1 MQILYH
7 RCCGMDVH
15 KKTVVACLLIS
26 DPAAPSHRE
35 VRTFGTT
42 TSEILA
48 LGDWLREAG
57 CIHIALE
64 STGVYWKPI
73 YNLLEAEFT
82 LFLVNAT
89 HVRNV
94 PGRKTDVKDAEW
106 LADLL
111 RHGLLRPSFVPPVPQ
126 RALRELTRYRATLIQ
141 DRARCA
147 NRVQKVLEDTNIKL
161 ASVVSDIQGVS
172 ARAML
177 SSLLAGETDPAL
189 LADLARGRLREKR
202 AQLLPALEGHVRDHH
217 RFLLTALL
225 AQIDYLDEAIETVNT
240 EIAMRM
246 EVTEE
251 AIARLDDIPGVSR
264 RVAEV
269 VLAEIGPDVT
279 RFPTAAQLA
288 SWVGLCP
295 GNHQSAGKRY
305 SGRTQHGN
313 VWLRQ
318 ALIEAAHGAARSKR
332 TYLQA
337 QYYRLAARRGRK
349 RAIVA
354 VAHSLVVIIYQML
367 KRGTTY
373 QDLGS
378 TYFEQRDRQ
387 AVTRRAVS
395 RLERLGYQVA
405 LTEPTS
411 SA

>member
-1 MQILYH
+1 MQILYQ

-26 DPAAPSHRE
+26 TPSGRAHKE
-35 VRTFGTT
+35 IRTFGTT
-42 TSEILA
+42 TPEILA
-48 LGDWLREAG
+48 LGDWLRESE
-57 CIHIALE
+57 CTHIAME

-82 LFLVNAT
+82 LLVVNAT

-111 RHGLLRPSFVPPVPQ
+111 RHGLLQASFVPPAPQ
-126 RALRELTRYRATLIQ
+126 RALRELTRYRGTLIQ

-161 ASVVSDIQGVS
+161 ASIVSDIQGVS

-177 SSLLAGETDPAL
+177 TALLAGETNTET

-202 AQLLPALEGHVRDHH
+202 DQLLPALEGHVRDHH
-217 RFLLTALL
+217 RFLLTELL
-225 AQIDYLDEAIETVNT
+225 AQIDYLDEAVTRVND
-240 EIAMRM
+240 EIAVCMADS
-246 EVTEE
+246 EE
-251 AIARLDDIPGVSR
+251 AIDRLDAIPGVSR

-269 VLAEIGPDVT
+269 VLAEIGSDLS
-279 RFPTAAQLA
+279 RFPTAGHLA

-295 GNHQSAGKRY
+295 GHNESAGKRY
-305 SGRTQHGN
+305 SGRTRHGN
-313 VWLRQ
+313 PWLRQ

-354 VAHSLVVIIYQML
+354 VAHTLVVIIYQML
-367 KRGTTY
+367 KRGSVY
-373 QDLGS
+373 QDLGP
-378 TYFEQRDRQ
+378 TYFEERDRQ
-387 AVTRRAVS
+387 AVTRRAVK
-395 RLERLGYQVA
+395 RLERLGYNVSI
-405 LTEPTS
+405 TEP
-411 SA
+411 SAAA

>member
-177 SSLLAGETDPAL
+177 SALLAGETDPAL

>member
-1 MQILYH
+1 
-7 RCCGMDVH
+7 MDVH
-15 KKTVVACLLIS
+15 KKTVVACLMITDS
-26 DPAAPSHRE
+26 TGRASKE

-42 TSEILA
+42 TAEILA

-57 CIHIALE
+57 CTHIAME

-82 LFLVNAT
+82 LLLVNAT

-94 PGRKTDVKDAEW
+94 PGRKTDVKDSEW

-111 RHGLLRPSFVPPVPQ
+111 RHGLLRPSFVPPIPQ
-126 RALRELTRYRATLIQ
+126 RALRELTRYRATLIH

-177 SSLLAGETDPAL
+177 RAILAGETNPAT

-202 AQLLPALEGHVRDHH
+202 DQLLPALEGHVRDHH

-225 AQIDYLDEAIETVNT
+225 AQIDYLDEAVETVGA
-240 EIAMRM
+240 EIAARM
-246 EVTEE
+246 AITEE

-269 VLAEIGPDVT
+269 VLAEIGSDVT
-279 RFPTAAQLA
+279 RFPTAGQLA
-288 SWVGLCP
+288 SWVGVCP

-318 ALIEAAHGAARSKR
+318 ALMEAAHGAARSKR

-354 VAHSLVVIIYQML
+354 VAHTLVVIIYHML
-367 KRGTTY
+367 KGGTLY
-373 QDLGS
+373 QDLGA
-378 TYFEQRDRQ
+378 TYFENRDRQ
-387 AVTRRAVS
+387 AVTRRAVK
-395 RLERLGYQVA
+395 RLERLGYSVSLA
-405 LTEPTS
+405 EP
-411 SA
+411 SAAP

>member
-1 MQILYH
+1 MNILYP

-15 KKTVVACLLIS
+15 KKTVVACLMITDS
-26 DPAAPSHRE
+26 TGRATKE

-42 TSEILA
+42 TAEILA
-48 LGDWLREAG
+48 LGDWLREAD
-57 CIHIALE
+57 CTHIAME

-82 LFLVNAT
+82 LLLVNAT

-94 PGRKTDVKDAEW
+94 PGRKTDVKDSEW

-111 RHGLLRPSFVPPVPQ
+111 RHGLLRPSFVPPIPQ
-126 RALRELTRYRATLIQ
+126 RALRELTRYRATLIH

-177 SSLLAGETDPAL
+177 RAILAGETNPAT

-202 AQLLPALEGHVRDHH
+202 DQLLPALEGHVRDHH

-225 AQIDYLDEAIETVNT
+225 AQIDYLDEAVETVGA
-240 EIAMRM
+240 EIAARM
-246 EVTEE
+246 AITEE

-269 VLAEIGPDVT
+269 VLAEIGSDVT

-288 SWVGLCP
+288 SWVGVCP

-318 ALIEAAHGAARSKR
+318 ALMEAAHGAARSKR

-354 VAHSLVVIIYQML
+354 VAHTLVVIIYQML
-367 KRGTTY
+367 KNGTVY
-373 QDLGS
+373 HDLGS

-395 RLERLGYQVA
+395 RLERLGYHVA

>member
-1 MQILYH
+1 MQILYQ

-15 KKTVVACLLIS
+15 KKTVVACLMIS
-26 DPAAPSHRE
+26 GSTGRVHKE
-35 VRTFGTT
+35 TRTFGTT
-42 TSEILA
+42 TPEILA
-48 LGDWLREAG
+48 LGDWLRESECTHVAM
-57 CIHIALE
+57 E
-64 STGVYWKPI
+64 STGVYWRPI
-73 YNLLEAEFT
+73 YNLLEDEFT
-82 LFLVNAT
+82 LLVVNAT

-106 LADLL
+106 IADLL
-111 RHGLLRPSFVPPVPQ
+111 RHGLLKPSFVPPAPQ
-126 RALRELTRYRATLIQ
+126 RALRELTRYRATLIH

-177 SSLLAGETDPAL
+177 AALLAGETNPDL
-189 LADLARGRLREKR
+189 LADLARGRLRDKR
-202 AQLLPALEGHVRDHH
+202 DQLLPALEGHIQDHH

-225 AQIDYLDEAIETVNT
+225 AQIDYVDGAIETVNT
-240 EIAMRM
+240 EIATRM
-246 EVTEE
+246 AISEE

-279 RFPTAAQLA
+279 RFPTAGQLA

-318 ALIEAAHGAARSKR
+318 ALMEAAHGAARSKR

-367 KRGTTY
+367 KRGTRY
-373 QDLGS
+373 EDLGS

-387 AVTRRAVS
+387 AVTRRAVH
-395 RLERLGYQVA
+395 RLERLGYHVA

-411 SA
+411 TA